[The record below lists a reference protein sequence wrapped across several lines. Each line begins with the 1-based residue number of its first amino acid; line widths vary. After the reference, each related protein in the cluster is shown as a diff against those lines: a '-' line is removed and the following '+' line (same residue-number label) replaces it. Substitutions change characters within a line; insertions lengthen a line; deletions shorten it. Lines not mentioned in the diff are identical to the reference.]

1 MGRVLP
7 HEERLLTARAAIAIA
22 RKRHRPSAPTEVEGS
37 RRLKS
42 EDWLLEG
49 VEFEL
54 SADFSSPSG
63 ETISPENQNAHE
75 IAIAAQPEEARR
87 FIYGPLPSARPSGN
101 F

>member
-42 EDWLLEG
+42 EDWLLDKA
-49 VEFEL
+49 VRIEL
-54 SADFSSPSG
+54 FSVVNSLIIR
-63 ETISPENQNAHE
+63 EKT
-75 IAIAAQPEEARR
+75 
-87 FIYGPLPSARPSGN
+87 GN
-101 F
+101 FSIFGRVGPDPDR

>member
-42 EDWLLEG
+42 EDWLLQRTG
-49 VEFEL
+49 F
-54 SADFSSPSG
+54 DGMDRSPFDNG
-63 ETISPENQNAHE
+63 L
-75 IAIAAQPEEARR
+75 
-87 FIYGPLPSARPSGN
+87 YGPRWYV
-101 F
+101 